1 MKGTIKENV
10 IFGQEY
16 DEDRYF
22 KALVFSCLLEDL
34 TYLHDGD
41 KTEIAENGYLKNIYE
56 KIL

>member
-41 KTEIAENGYLKNIYE
+41 KTEIAENGY
-56 KIL
+56 